1 MDVRRLLSDLTELQV
16 SVSDVNARYDA
27 LGRDLKERLGRQ
39 QASLELRQ
47 KVRQGAEELR
57 SWLSE
62 REDSLRQG
70 QTSSPSRPE
79 AVRAQAQHNKV
90 RPVETLQ
97 LLQPRELPALN
108 SVNVFLSF
116 RLCWRSWPS
125 TPGGWRT

>member
-1 MDVRRLLSDLTELQV
+1 M
-16 SVSDVNARYDA
+16 NARFDA

-47 KVRQGAEELR
+47 EARRGAEELR

-62 REDSLRQG
+62 REDSLRRG

-97 LLQPRELPALN
+97 LLQPRELPVFKTTNLFLCPTGSAGGAGRALQE
-108 SVNVFLSF
+108 
-116 RLCWRSWPS
+116 
-125 TPGGWRT
+125 GGGPEGDVKDTGL